1 MVPKTSREGPRPPR
15 CQCLQDQIHRDDVL
29 VLSLHRAARSCK
41 TPCSSFSSTTLTQ
54 KQSFLFIYHL
64 LTREVLLLKFVDYG
78 RMAEILVQRAGSP
91 DEFTR
96 LTTITW
102 VDEVEVVIDPKDIE
116 LTTTHSGGAGG
127 QNVNKVETTID
138 LFHKPTVFRIFSI
151 APSKT
156 VSINIA
162 MQFYESDFRIE
173 SCLCIFQ
180 LVNIDPGASSYLAVV
195 LMHEGL
201 AHILLVVRR
210 QEGQTISAP
219 ASTAVG
225 NVAGSTKE
233 TQT

>member
-41 TPCSSFSSTTLTQ
+41 TPTTLTQ

-116 LTTTHSGGAGG
+116 LTTTHSGGAGDLLSELARR
-127 QNVNKVETTID
+127 ETRAMIKLDPDID
-138 LFHKPTVFRIFSI
+138 VYMKHD
-151 APSKT
+151 
-156 VSINIA
+156 N
-162 MQFYESDFRIE
+162 
-173 SCLCIFQ
+173 
-180 LVNIDPGASSYLAVV
+180 
-195 LMHEGL
+195 
-201 AHILLVVRR
+201 R